1 MSQLGLEVRPIFE
14 HIRRS
19 IFSLSESLSGRRNSR
34 RLILLRENWGQ
45 PVKRERNFERISALY
60 RLNPPDAGEFSLDD
74 RTWRDLEFDS
84 IYSHIESCQSR
95 LGRQFLYRMLRVTKL
110 DNSGREYFYTRYRI
124 LEKEKSLREEAQ
136 LILARLDNGA
146 ADGVACLLW
155 ADLPPGPRFA
165 FLFYLASAA
174 AMVSLSLAFLHPL
187 VLMAALA
194 FGICNI
200 IINGTYFQRMDIHS
214 GSLAALNAMLAAAQ
228 KLGNMSESHGLPQLE
243 YLRRHAG
250 TICAMR
256 KKIGWLMRD
265 KTAADNLLNMAV
277 EFLNI
282 FFLFDLLAFIR
293 SLKHLKAYRNELRGV
308 YEAVSSLDAEIS
320 VASWLAG
327 QISICAPDFAAKG
340 GLILENCVHPL
351 IEDPVPNSVE
361 LAGESIL
368 ITGSNMAGK
377 TTFIKTVGINVVLAR
392 TLGVC
397 LAAKAGIPNLR
408 VMSSIERESVVEDR
422 RSRHLAEIDR
432 LHEFIRLGD
441 AGDNCLFLVDE
452 IFHGTNTLER
462 ISSAAAVLRY
472 LGTRASLLVTT
483 HDLELAGELD
493 GMFRMCHFSEM
504 VEEDRF
510 FFDYRLKPGPCNT
523 RNAIR
528 LLELEGYPQ
537 TIVSEARNIARRIE
551 QAGGQGI

>member
-1 MSQLGLEVRPIFE
+1 MSQLGLGIRFLSAIVRQKIL
-14 HIRRS
+14 
-19 IFSLSESLSGRRNSR
+19 SLHESLSSRSNSR
-34 RLILLRENWGQ
+34 RLICFIETWGQ
-45 PVKRERNFERISALY
+45 PVKRERDFERISAFY
-60 RLNPPDAGEFSLDD
+60 RLNPPKEGEFSLDG

-84 IYSHIESCQSR
+84 VYSNMERCQSR
-95 LGRQFLYRMLRVTKL
+95 PGRQFLYRMLRVTKS
-110 DNSGREYFYTRYRI
+110 DNTGFENLFARYRI
-124 LEKEKSLREEAQ
+124 FTQEKTLREEVQ
-136 LILARLDNGA
+136 LILTRLDSVA
-146 ADGVACLLW
+146 ADGVAGLLW

-174 AMVSLSLAFLHPL
+174 TMVSLALIFLHPL

-194 FGICNI
+194 LGICNI
-200 IINGTYFQRMDIHS
+200 IINGTYFQRLNIHS

-228 KLGNMSESHGLPQLE
+228 QLGDLSESYGLTQLE

-250 TICAMR
+250 TIRAMR
-256 KKIGWLMRD
+256 KKIGWLVRD
-265 KTAADNLLNMAV
+265 KTAADTLLNMAV

-282 FFLFDLLAFIR
+282 FLLFDLLAFIR
-293 SLKHLKAYRNELRGV
+293 TLKHLKVCRKELRGV
-308 YEAVSSLDAEIS
+308 FEAVGSLDAEIS

-327 QISICAPDFAAKG
+327 HISCCAPVFNNNRQ
-340 GLILENCVHPL
+340 LILENCVHPL
-351 IEDPVPNSVE
+351 IENPVSNSVE
-361 LAGESIL
+361 LSGESIL

-397 LAAKAGIPNLR
+397 LADRAGVPMLQ

-432 LHEFIRLGD
+432 LGEFIRLCEQGW
-441 AGDNCLFLVDE
+441 NYLFLVDE
-452 IFHGTNTLER
+452 IFHGTNTMER
-462 ISSAAAVLRY
+462 ISSAAAVLRF
-472 LGTRASLLVTT
+472 LGARAMLLVTT

-537 TIVSEARNIARRIE
+537 AIVLEARNIAGKFGMTSGR
-551 QAGGQGI
+551 GK